1 MMQIV
6 MRCRRE
12 PFQDRRVEQPF
23 RINDERLAEFE
34 NYERQAAKLLE
45 KHGGRIERAVRVENS
60 TNAEDA
66 PFEIHFV
73 SFPNEQKFA
82 DYLAD
87 SEMRQMA
94 DLRGQVIVRTVI
106 FSGFDA
112 NFYHE

>member
-1 MMQIV
+1 MENANQKLYLVVSIW
-6 MRCRRE
+6 
-12 PFQDRRVEQPF
+12 
-23 RINDERLAEFE
+23 INDERLGEFE
-34 NYERQAAKLLE
+34 AYEQQAAKLLE

-60 TNAEDA
+60 VNAENA

-82 DYLAD
+82 DYRAD
-87 SEMRQMA
+87 SKTRQTA
-94 DLRGQVIVRTVI
+94 DLRERIIVRTEI